1 LSVLSISRA
10 VIDQAKGVLMAV
22 HGVDADGAFA
32 MLAET
37 SQRSNTKVRVVA
49 EELLASVRIT

>member
-1 LSVLSISRA
+1 

>member
-1 LSVLSISRA
+1 
-10 VIDQAKGVLMAV
+10 MAV

-32 MLAET
+32 MLVET
-37 SQRSNTKVRVVA
+37 SRRTNMKVRVVA